1 VFGSPKFT
9 VNRTAIGFLPGD
21 DPEVLSHLVASLPS
35 SFSGISPLSLFFS
48 TSGSGGDLRVVV
60 AAAVVCWWLWW
71 WQRRWPDGGR
81 SGGVRRYAEKWWRQ
95 QGQRRLLDFF
105 FAFVC
110 LVILKTHNKGV

>member
-21 DPEVLSHLVASLPS
+21 NPEVLSHLVASLPS
-35 SFSGISPLSLFFS
+35 SLSGISPLSLFFS
-48 TSGSGGDLRVVV
+48 TSGSGGDLLVVV

-71 WQRRWPDGGR
+71 W
-81 SGGVRRYAEKWWRQ
+81 SGGGPMVVAVAVC
-95 QGQRRLLDFF
+95 GGMQRNGGDSRDNGSYGFF

-110 LVILKTHNKGV
+110 LVILKTHNKGL